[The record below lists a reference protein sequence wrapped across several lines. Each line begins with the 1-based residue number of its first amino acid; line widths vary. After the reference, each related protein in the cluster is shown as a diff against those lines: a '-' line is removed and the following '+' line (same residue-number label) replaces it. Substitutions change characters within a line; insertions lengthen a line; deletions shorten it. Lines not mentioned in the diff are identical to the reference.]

1 MDEIVIWR
9 PVARGMVS
17 IADVNRGDVPLEHLI
32 ILNGLLDAQDAAEAE
47 AANQK

>member
-9 PVARGMVS
+9 PVARGMVN

-32 ILNGLLDAQDAAEAE
+32 IINGLIDARDAAEAE
-47 AANQK
+47 AQDK